1 MCAGATYEELAS
13 LSSVP
18 ERRYTRCRAYKP
30 NPATSSYRHRS
41 KLVETSRYRKH
52 RDLSSYSN
60 PFHLMLRNENSKIS
74 LLAILVSLRIARFP
88 QNSRLLA
95 LCGFPAFVFTLFE
108 NRFSIKINYQSLI
121 ARNSECDTCVIRLFG
136 IWHCK
141 WFENVAGICGIRGEI

>member
-18 ERRYTRCRAYKP
+18 ERRYTRYRAYKP

-60 PFHLMLRNENSKIS
+60 PFHPMLRNENSKIS

-136 IWHCK
+136 I
-141 WFENVAGICGIRGEI
+141 